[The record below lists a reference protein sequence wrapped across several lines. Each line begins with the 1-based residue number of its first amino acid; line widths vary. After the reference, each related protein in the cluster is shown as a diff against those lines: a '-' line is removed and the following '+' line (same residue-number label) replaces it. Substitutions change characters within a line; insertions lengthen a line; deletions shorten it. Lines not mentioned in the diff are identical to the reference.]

1 MVYGGDAIRN
11 IHALRLAVDSH
22 LVNYNYHDQ
31 KKNTANSLHSL
42 ASIMIAKSVEAK

>member
-1 MVYGGDAIRN
+1 MVYGGDAIPN

-31 KKNTANSLHSL
+31 KKTYCKLFAFTCIHRDS
-42 ASIMIAKSVEAK
+42 EEC